1 MASQVIE
8 VLKEG
13 CCDFNT
19 SKNAH
24 IVWKCLQFLFI
35 NGIWVDIY
43 QPDTVALAA
52 LAKYQRKRPAYF
64 HHVKTKAP
72 SLPR

>member
-19 SKNAH
+19 SKDAY

-35 NGIWVDIY
+35 NGIWVNVY
-43 QPDTVALAA
+43 QPNTVSLAA
-52 LAKYQRKRPAYF
+52 LAKCQRKRPAYF
-64 HHVKTKAP
+64 HYDKTKAP
-72 SLPR
+72 SLSR

>member
-8 VLKEG
+8 VPKEG

-19 SKNAH
+19 SKDAY
-24 IVWKCLQFLFI
+24 IVWKCLQFLFS
-35 NGIWVDIY
+35 NGICVNIL
-43 QPDTVALAA
+43 QPITVSLAA

-64 HHVKTKAP
+64 HYVKTKAP

>member
-19 SKNAH
+19 SKDAYN
-24 IVWKCLQFLFI
+24 VWKCLQFLFI
-35 NGIWVDIY
+35 NGIWVNIY
-43 QPDTVALAA
+43 QPNTVS

-64 HHVKTKAP
+64 HYDKTKAP